1 MKFFSAWNFL
11 QHSIQVYRGAYIPYF
26 KINAPNFCCFIF
38 FQERLNLQVRFNK
51 MVNEHTVDYPPS
63 PPEFTSRINH
73 LIFYGLLRGLY
84 LENIE
89 YFLNFFLIPVYLTMV
104 AKKFQI
110 DGVKITGKY
119 ICESKHWICL
129 LMPPRKT
136 LH

>member
-1 MKFFSAWNFL
+1 MKWNFSL
-11 QHSIQVYRGAYIPYF
+11 HEIFSNIQYKCTEVLISHISKSTPPISAASSF
-26 KINAPNFCCFIF
+26 
-38 FQERLNLQVRFNK
+38 LNLQVRFNK